1 MDPLGGE
8 PGFAT
13 FANTNGRFA
22 SYPEA
27 DPSLV
32 RWQGPFRVGARRL
45 RGGARRRPSW
55 RRPARR
61 RRPDSTRPPSVK
73 NLDTSS
79 ETGAVRA
86 VSRRGAL
93 AGPARVKTPHQEN
106 AWEGPANSCTGMRP
120 MWKEAPNLPC
130 PPTSGGEVACST
142 VESSPFSHGL
152 GHQETFVA
160 PGNRRSS
167 EGVMGGAGAVGPN
180 PA

>member
-61 RRPDSTRPPSVK
+61 RRPDSTRPPSV
-73 NLDTSS
+73 
-79 ETGAVRA
+79 
-86 VSRRGAL
+86 
-93 AGPARVKTPHQEN
+93 
-106 AWEGPANSCTGMRP
+106 
-120 MWKEAPNLPC
+120 
-130 PPTSGGEVACST
+130 
-142 VESSPFSHGL
+142 
-152 GHQETFVA
+152 
-160 PGNRRSS
+160 
-167 EGVMGGAGAVGPN
+167 
-180 PA
+180 